1 MRDLKLVGQQTCTWC
16 WLEHS
21 RERHLLFRRSDRA
34 VLAYFCDLDCYFS
47 ESRCD
52 AGTGRLCRALVLQPY
67 TCEEHFPSRVLIS
80 VFCFFPSKRNE
91 CLSRPCVIYRPAITY
106 ADQVFGNERPKTIT
120 EERAEKGEPCPSHAH
135 PMPMPMPRASLNTG
149 IDDLL
154 RYLSDAVIDD

>member
-1 MRDLKLVGQQTCTWC
+1 MCMRDLKLVGQQTCTWC

-80 VFCFFPSKRNE
+80 VFCFFPSKRNVVGTRCGAATAAE
-91 CLSRPCVIYRPAITY
+91 DSVHMNLQASKCAGSDQRTPCSPH
-106 ADQVFGNERPKTIT
+106 
-120 EERAEKGEPCPSHAH
+120 RAEIV
-135 PMPMPMPRASLNTG
+135 M
-149 IDDLL
+149 
-154 RYLSDAVIDD
+154 